1 MMIVNSSNQQLYST
15 ADITDEL
22 GKFNRRLVNETVK
35 SMYPKFS
42 TSALDTNKLRHVYAR
57 LLVNKPTEIPNDIE
71 PRPEIRSIKL
81 VIGQKNL
88 AYLREKVLP
97 LYFTPIEIN
106 ATKKLSLGQIRER
119 LFKKIVEDG
128 NLNKRSWQTGS
139 GLTVNDIDHEGM
151 STTDIENVLEKETHR
166 MVPVI
171 ASDEIPS
178 LAHFVGPKT
187 KSFGFVINSQDH
199 TKGGK
204 HWRAVFID
212 RRSASVCFFDS
223 LVSQPTKEMLKG
235 IKILVDKMDDP
246 VYFKLKVNGIKYQ
259 SNDTST
265 CGAFALRFIDQM
277 YEGKPFKESSG
288 FEDKH
293 VQGEKDIRKYISR
306 WGYI

>member
-1 MMIVNSSNQQLYST
+1 
-15 ADITDEL
+15 
-22 GKFNRRLVNETVK
+22 
-35 SMYPKFS
+35 
-42 TSALDTNKLRHVYAR
+42 
-57 LLVNKPTEIPNDIE
+57 
-71 PRPEIRSIKL
+71 
-81 VIGQKNL
+81 
-88 AYLREKVLP
+88 
-97 LYFTPIEIN
+97 
-106 ATKKLSLGQIRER
+106 
-119 LFKKIVEDG
+119 
-128 NLNKRSWQTGS
+128 
-139 GLTVNDIDHEGM
+139 M